1 MNKIVGFTV
10 SKYKIDHSDIDVFN
24 RGLKLL
30 EFKKYGFYV
39 YIWGINKIEECKI
52 NGKYTLSFPVG
63 ENLLD
68 RNVLIYFEN
77 ENIVI
82 ENDWLGSTPVFYN
95 EKEMVVS
102 TLSLKTLRNK
112 EIHPE
117 GLSNFVEFGYSVLEQ
132 TPFKCV
138 KFMRYFS
145 MLVINQQGIT
155 VVYKEDPAL
164 NEEIFNKTEDER
176 IVFEKIKN
184 CINDVEDITKGEI
197 ILPTSGGYDSRLLNL
212 CINDKSRIRAFTY
225 GISDNQSESSEV
237 VHAKKLSEILGTQWE
252 QIELGEFDRYAKD
265 WFRLFGISTHLHG
278 MYHIEFYKKI
288 LERQSFGQNVSFLS
302 GINGGGWSGQVTV
315 DKIINYN
322 ELTTLAYSHG
332 ANADKTQLLVQYN
345 DNLRKQFFKR
355 NKCYLENEKIRIIF
369 LIRLKLILISYLT
382 IIPEYFGFP
391 VWTPFH
397 NFDIVV
403 SMLNLPEERRRG
415 RAWQRDIFREHHL
428 DLESMNLSKDTSNTL
443 DYQAYMRHSFEPLDI
458 QMLGEYFNKS
468 YLEKINKIMLMKPPK
483 SQEIFGRVNNRIMG
497 IRYVGPGLRLL
508 GFKRSKHKD
517 ILIASPYYV
526 IKTIEMGLKN

>member
-10 SKYKIDHSDIDVFN
+10 SKSKINHNDIDIFN
-24 RGLKLL
+24 SGLKVL
-30 EFKKYGFYV
+30 ELKKYGFYV
-39 YIWGINKIEECKI
+39 YFWGINNIEDCKV
-52 NGKYTLSFPVG
+52 NEKYTLSFTVS

-132 TPFKCV
+132 TPFKDV

-145 MLVINQQGIT
+145 RLVINQQGIT

-164 NEEIFNKTEDER
+164 NEEIFNKTEDET
-176 IVFEKIKN
+176 IVFEKIKKY
-184 CINDVEDITKGEI
+184 INDVEAITKDEI

-212 CINDKSRIRAFTY
+212 CIHDKSRIRSFTY

-252 QIELGEFDRYAKD
+252 QIELGEFDKYAKD
-265 WFRLFGISTHLHG
+265 WFKLFGISIHLHG

-288 LERQSFGQNVSFLS
+288 LESQSFGQNVTFLS

-315 DKIINYN
+315 DNITNYS
-322 ELTTLAYSHG
+322 EITKLAYSHG
-332 ANADKTQLLVQYN
+332 ANADKTQLLIPF
-345 DNLRKQFFKR
+345 DDRLRKQFHEK
-355 NKCYLENEKIRIIF
+355 NKSYLENEKIRIIF

-397 NFDIVV
+397 NFDIAV
-403 SMLNLPEERRRG
+403 SMLNLPEERRQG
-415 RAWQRDIFREHHL
+415 RAWQRDIFREYHL
-428 DLESMNLSKDTSNTL
+428 DVESMDLQKDSTNTL

-468 YLEKINKIMLMKPPK
+468 YLEKINKILLKKPSK
-483 SQEIFGRVNNRIMG
+483 SQEIFGLVNNRILG
-497 IRYVGPGLRLL
+497 IRYVGPGLRLV
-508 GFKRSKHKD
+508 GFKYSRYKD
-517 ILIASPYYV
+517 ILITAPYYV
-526 IKTIEMGLKN
+526 IKAIEMGLKN

>member
-1 MNKIVGFTV
+1 MNKIVGFTI
-10 SKYKIDHSDIDVFN
+10 SKSKINHSDIDVFN

-30 EFKKYGFYV
+30 ELKKYGFYV
-39 YIWGINKIEECKI
+39 YIWGINNIEECKV
-52 NGKYTLSFPVG
+52 NEKYTLSFPVS

-95 EKEMVVS
+95 EKEMVIS
-102 TLSLKTLRNK
+102 TLSLKTLRKK

-117 GLSNFVEFGYSVLEQ
+117 GLSNFVEFGYSVMEQ
-132 TPFKCV
+132 TPFRDV

-145 MLVINQQGIT
+145 KLVINQQGIT
-155 VVYKEDPAL
+155 IVYKEDPAL
-164 NEEIFNKTEDER
+164 NEEIFNKTEDET

-184 CINDVEDITKGEI
+184 YINDVEDITKDEI

-237 VHAKKLSEILGTQWE
+237 VHAKKLSEILGTQWA

-288 LERQSFGQNVSFLS
+288 LERHTFGQNVSFLS

-315 DKIINYN
+315 DHITNYN
-322 ELTTLAYSHG
+322 EITKLAYSHG
-332 ANADKTQLLVQYN
+332 LNADKTQLLITF
-345 DNLRKQFFKR
+345 DDKLRKQFYEK
-355 NKCYLENEKIRIIF
+355 NKFYLENEKIRIIF

-403 SMLNLPEERRRG
+403 SMLNLPEERRHE
-415 RAWQRDIFREHHL
+415 RAWQMDIFREYQL
-428 DLESMNLSKDTSNTL
+428 DLESMDLPKDSSNTL
-443 DYQAYMRHSFEPLDI
+443 DYQAYMNDHYEPLDI
-458 QMLGEYFNKS
+458 QILGEYFNKS
-468 YLEKINKIMLMKPPK
+468 YLGKINEIILKKPSK
-483 SQEIFGRVNNRIMG
+483 SQEIFGLVNNRIQG
-497 IRYVGPGLRLL
+497 IRYVGFVLRLM
-508 GFKRSKHKD
+508 GFKYRRYKD
-517 ILIASPYYV
+517 ILITAPYNV
-526 IKTIEMGLKN
+526 IKTIEMGLRN